1 VLTLLTKSF
10 FYSVAPDNQN
20 FNFNFNPTFNLRKKR
35 KEKIDLHFL
44 LLVTCIYTTYTE
56 LDSHTDARRL
66 AQTHTDAHTMPQ
78 YVSFINFNSV
88 VENIVSTENIY
99 FGSPSR
105 EYGSML
111 SNSNYNYNYELAYE
125 KDKVLSR
132 TSLYTSSENSDTQVL
147 HLSRIAKKN
156 GLHRY
161 YLTFVDEHVECIE
174 CGSSRS
180 QCSKRFC
187 DGYMSS
193 ALHFSSTYIGTNLE
207 EAIASFLLHKTRN

>member
-1 VLTLLTKSF
+1 M
-10 FYSVAPDNQN
+10 Y
-20 FNFNFNPTFNLRKKR
+20 
-35 KEKIDLHFL
+35 
-44 LLVTCIYTTYTE
+44 IYYVYRARLSHRRTQT
-56 LDSHTDARRL
+56 HTDTRRL

-78 YVSFINFNSV
+78 YVSFINSV